1 MTVFDQIIR
10 LLDHYNVSLTTVTS
24 TVVLLLAASFVVV
37 LINRVIRGWLRL
49 LEGRIS
55 LPYQTVLA
63 VTRAIS
69 TVLWVITAL
78 ILLDIWGVGLT
89 GIWTLLVSA
98 ATVIGVGFLATWAM
112 VSNFTASFFITLW
125 RPFQLGDMVQV
136 LPEAMRGRVIDRN
149 LMFTTLREDDGS
161 ILQIPNNLF
170 FQKIFRVLD
179 RNDRFLFEELGA
191 LDRARNSVAPPPK

>member
-1 MTVFDQIIR
+1 MTVFDQILR

-69 TVLWVITAL
+69 TLLWVITVL

-98 ATVIGVGFLATWAM
+98 ATVVGVGFLATWAM

-191 LDRARNSVAPPPK
+191 LDRARNNVVPPPK